1 MTIKK
6 LMLINASHEE
16 ESRVAIVNG
25 EYLQELDIE
34 SAQKALTKGNIYKG
48 TITKVEASLQAA
60 FVEYGSNR
68 QGFLSLSEIHPDYW
82 KEGVDKTL
90 DPRKVNI
97 QDVLERKQ
105 SILVQVVKEERG
117 NKGAALTTIISLAGR
132 YLVLS
137 PNNTR
142 GGVSRKLS
150 DEDRRAM
157 KEILGQLQ
165 VPDNMGLIVRTAGKD
180 QTFDSLERDYS
191 YLRRLWDE
199 IRIKGESAPSPALIY
214 LEGDLA
220 TRAIRDHFTDDI
232 SEIWVDNHEVYTR
245 TKQFVH
251 AVLPG
256 KEKLVKL
263 YRGKKPLFRNYGIE
277 PQCEEIHEREIRLPS
292 GGSIVFDPTEAL
304 TSIDVNSSRATKGK
318 HIDDTALATNL
329 EAAEEVARQ
338 LRIRDIGGLIVI
350 DFIDM
355 ASRKHAQQVEE
366 ELRAATKGDKARI
379 QLARISRF
387 GLLEMSR
394 QRLHPSVR
402 ETTSEVCPRCTGR
415 GHVLTVESMALQILT
430 RMEDHAEAGKKPTLI
445 VQVPSD
451 TGEYLMNNKRDNI
464 ARIEENYDVQITLQ
478 IRPDLVIPHY
488 RIERQ
493 WNENNQQRIEVLED
507 TTKGKKPARSGRK
520 LKPLKPVVGIPPA
533 PDTRRR
539 KAASG
544 KSWWSTLIESIFGNG
559 KKKPEEERKTRSGGN
574 RSGRRGQQNDRN
586 RNRNRNRPNRDNQ
599 SRDRSDVEKP
609 QQEAKQSE
617 EKKGRSRRRNRKR
630 PSRDGEQTQ
639 QSEEKQLDTAV
650 VSEENAST
658 EQKGEGQRRRR
669 RRRRRPAGEKSTE
682 NSQENQTSQGE
693 IQASE
698 LSAGQQP
705 KGRADDSPKSE
716 QKPESTRDE
725 APKTEQKAEVK
736 RDDAPKAEK
745 KTKAKRDDTPKTEQ
759 KAEVK
764 RDSASKAEK
773 KAKAK
778 RDDAPKADQKA
789 KEKRDDAP
797 KAEQKSKA
805 ESESA
810 PKPEAKPEN
819 SASTSTNTVSEPS

>member
-1 MTIKK
+1 MTTKK

-16 ESRVAIVNG
+16 ESRVAIVDG

-48 TITKVEASLQAA
+48 TITKVEASLQAC
-60 FVEYGSNR
+60 FVEYGSGR
-68 QGFLSLSEIHPDYW
+68 QGFMPLNEVHPDYW
-82 KEGVDKTL
+82 KESADKSA

-97 QDVLERKQ
+97 QDVLEHKQ
-105 SILVQVVKEERG
+105 QILVQVVKEERG
-117 NKGAALTTIISLAGR
+117 TKGAALTTFISLAGR

-137 PNNTR
+137 PNTTR
-142 GGVSRKLS
+142 GGISRKLS
-150 DEDRRAM
+150 DEDRKSM
-157 KEILGQLQ
+157 KQILAQLQ

-180 QTFDSLERDYS
+180 QTLDSLERDYS

-199 IRIKGESAPSPALIY
+199 IRIKGESAPSPSLIY

-232 SEIWVDNHEVYTR
+232 NEIWVDNHEIYTR

-263 YRGKKPLFRNYGIE
+263 YRGKKPLFRHYGIE
-277 PQCEEIHEREIRLPS
+277 PQCEEIHEREIRLNS

-329 EAAEEVARQ
+329 EAADEVARQ

-366 ELRAATKGDKARI
+366 RLRAATKGDKARI

-415 GHVLTVESMALQILT
+415 GHVLTVESMALQMLT
-430 RMEDHAEAGKKPTLI
+430 RMEDLAEAGKKPTLI

-451 TGEYLMNNKRDNI
+451 TGEYLMNNKRENI

-507 TTKGKKPARSGRK
+507 TSKGKKPARSGRK
-520 LKPLKPVVGIPPA
+520 LKPSKPVVGIPPA
-533 PDTRRR
+533 PTKREKRN
-539 KAASG
+539 SG
-544 KSWWSTLIESIFGNG
+544 KSWWSALIETILGDSKA
-559 KKKPEEERKTRSGGN
+559 KKEEEERKKSSQNKRG
-574 RSGRRGQQNDRN
+574 GRRGGQGGRN
-586 RNRNRNRPNRDNQ
+586 RNRKQSRDGQRKAETADNAQQGDKQDGEKKRRRRRNRNRP
-599 SRDRSDVEKP
+599 K
-609 QQEAKQSE
+609 
-617 EKKGRSRRRNRKR
+617 
-630 PSRDGEQTQ
+630 RDGEQAVTN
-639 QSEEKQLDTAV
+639 EEKNVDAAVTAESGESSGEK
-650 VSEENAST
+650 SE
-658 EQKGEGQRRRR
+658 GGQRRRR
-669 RRRRRPAGEKSTE
+669 RRRRKPAGERREESGQ
-682 NSQENQTSQGE
+682 SENQGASDASGE
-693 IQASE
+693 SSNDSSKGSDNSGKASE
-698 LSAGQQP
+698 SNTPESESKP
-705 KGRADDSPKSE
+705 KPRRRRKPKSE
-716 QKPESTRDE
+716 SDGDSKSPSEGQS
-725 APKTEQKAEVK
+725 
-736 RDDAPKAEK
+736 AEK
-745 KTKAKRDDTPKTEQ
+745 SDK
-759 KAEVK
+759 
-764 RDSASKAEK
+764 
-773 KAKAK
+773 
-778 RDDAPKADQKA
+778 
-789 KEKRDDAP
+789 
-797 KAEQKSKA
+797 KA
-805 ESESA
+805 ESKREPKGETERSQSGEAA
-810 PKPEAKPEN
+810 P
-819 SASTSTNTVSEPS
+819 VSEPS

>member
-1 MTIKK
+1 MTTKK

-34 SAQKALTKGNIYKG
+34 SAHKALTKGNIYKG

-60 FVEYGSNR
+60 FVEYGSAR

-137 PNNTR
+137 PNTTR
-142 GGVSRKLS
+142 GGISRKLS
-150 DEDRRAM
+150 DDVRRAM
-157 KEILGQLQ
+157 KEILSQLQ

-199 IRIKGESAPSPALIY
+199 IRIKGESAPTPSLIY

-220 TRAIRDHFTDDI
+220 TRAIRDHFTEDI

-263 YRGKKPLFRNYGIE
+263 YRGKKPLFRHYGIE

-366 ELRAATKGDKARI
+366 ALRLATKGDKARI

-402 ETTSEVCPRCTGR
+402 ETTSETCPRCTGR
-415 GHVLTVESMALQILT
+415 GHVLTVESMALQMLT
-430 RMEDHAEAGKKPTLI
+430 RMEDLAEAGKKPTLV
-445 VQVPSD
+445 VQVPSN

-478 IRPDLVIPHY
+478 IRPELVIPHY
-488 RIERQ
+488 RIERH
-493 WNENNQQRIEVLED
+493 WNEDNQQRIEVLED
-507 TTKGKKPARSGRK
+507 TTKGKKQARSGRK

-533 PDTRRR
+533 PDSRRR
-539 KAASG
+539 QGSSG
-544 KSWWSTLIESIFGNG
+544 KSWWSSLIESIFGNG
-559 KKKPEEERKTRSGGN
+559 KKKKAEKAHRKRSDSQRGGRRDQGGRN
-574 RSGRRGQQNDRN
+574 RSARG
-586 RNRNRNRPNRDNQ
+586 NQ
-599 SRDRSDVEKP
+599 PRARQDMGQP
-609 QQEAKQSE
+609 QQDAKSGE
-617 EKKGRSRRRNRKR
+617 EKKSRSRRRNRQRPKR
-630 PSRDGEQTQ
+630 EGEQAQ
-639 QSEEKQLDTAV
+639 QPEEKQLDKAATT
-650 VSEENAST
+650 SKENGPT

-669 RRRRRPAGEKSTE
+669 RRRRRPSDKNGSE
-682 NSQENQTSQGE
+682 NRQENQTSQ
-693 IQASE
+693 SE
-698 LSAGQQP
+698 EGGP
-705 KGRADDSPKSE
+705 G
-716 QKPESTRDE
+716 QKPE
-725 APKTEQKAEVK
+725 AK
-736 RDDAPKAEK
+736 RDDAPRPEQKSE
-745 KTKAKRDDTPKTEQ
+745 AKRDDAPRPEQ
-759 KAEVK
+759 KSE
-764 RDSASKAEK
+764 
-773 KAKAK
+773 AK
-778 RDDAPKADQKA
+778 RDDAPKVEQKS
-789 KEKRDDAP
+789 ETKRDDAP
-797 KAEQKSKA
+797 KVEQKSEAKRDDA
-805 ESESA
+805 PRPEQKSEAKRDDAPKSE
-810 PKPEAKPEN
+810 PKPESTAP
-819 SASTSTNTVSEPS
+819 ASTTPVTGPF

>member
-6 LMLINASHEE
+6 MMLINASHEE
-16 ESRVAIVNG
+16 ESRVAIVYG

-34 SAQKALTKGNIYKG
+34 SSQKALTKGNIYKG

-60 FVEYGSNR
+60 FVEYGSGR
-68 QGFLSLSEIHPDYW
+68 QGFLSLNEIHPDYW
-82 KEGVDKTL
+82 KEGADRSL
-90 DPRKVNI
+90 DPRRVNI
-97 QDVLERKQ
+97 QDVLEHKQ
-105 SILVQVVKEERG
+105 QILVQVVKEERG
-117 NKGAALTTIISLAGR
+117 TKGAALTTFISLAGR

-137 PNNTR
+137 PNTAR

-150 DEDRRAM
+150 DDDRKAM
-157 KEILGQLQ
+157 KQILAQLQ

-232 SEIWVDNHEVYTR
+232 SEIWVDNHEIYTR

-263 YRGKKPLFRNYGIE
+263 YRGKKPLFRHYGIE
-277 PQCEEIHEREIRLPS
+277 PQCEEIHEREIRLSS

-355 ASRKHAQQVEE
+355 ASRKHAQLVEE
-366 ELRAATKGDKARI
+366 KLREATKGDKARI

-415 GHVLTVESMALQILT
+415 GHVLTVESMALQMLT
-430 RMEDHAEAGKKPTLI
+430 RMEDLAEAGKKPTLI

-464 ARIEENYDVQITLQ
+464 ARIEEIYDVQITLQ
-478 IRPDLVIPHY
+478 IRPDLDIPHY

-493 WNENNQQRIEVLED
+493 WNEDNQQRIEVLED
-507 TTKGKKPARSGRK
+507 TSKGKKPVRSGRK
-520 LKPLKPVVGIPPA
+520 LKPIKPVVGIPPA
-533 PDTRRR
+533 PP
-539 KAASG
+539 KKSG
-544 KSWWSTLIESIFGNG
+544 KSWWSALIETILGNG
-559 KKKPEEERKTRSGGN
+559 KKKKVEEEPQKKRGES
-574 RSGRRGQQNDRN
+574 RRGERDRN
-586 RNRNRNRPNRDNQ
+586 RGDRERKRTRPVREKPVKADQEEQPQQDAQSGEEKKRSRPRRRSRNRPKRDDEQ
-599 SRDRSDVEKP
+599 TS
-609 QQEAKQSE
+609 QSE
-617 EKKGRSRRRNRKR
+617 ELQSDSTVSTDENNT
-630 PSRDGEQTQ
+630 SGEQG
-639 QSEEKQLDTAV
+639 
-650 VSEENAST
+650 
-658 EQKGEGQRRRR
+658 GEGQRRRR
-669 RRRRRPAGEKSTE
+669 RRRRRPSGERGE
-682 NSQENQTSQGE
+682 NGENRQESSASQEGS
-693 IQASE
+693 
-698 LSAGQQP
+698 
-705 KGRADDSPKSE
+705 
-716 QKPESTRDE
+716 
-725 APKTEQKAEVK
+725 
-736 RDDAPKAEK
+736 
-745 KTKAKRDDTPKTEQ
+745 
-759 KAEVK
+759 
-764 RDSASKAEK
+764 DSAPS
-773 KAKAK
+773 
-778 RDDAPKADQKA
+778 APV
-789 KEKRDDAP
+789 ER
-797 KAEQKSKA
+797 
-805 ESESA
+805 A
-810 PKPEAKPEN
+810 PKPEHRAPVE
-819 SASTSTNTVSEPS
+819 SQSTGETS

>member
-1 MTIKK
+1 MTTKK

-16 ESRVAIVNG
+16 ESRVAIVDG

-34 SAQKALTKGNIYKG
+34 SAHKALTKGNIYKG

-60 FVEYGSNR
+60 FVEYGSGR
-68 QGFLSLSEIHPDYW
+68 QGFLSLNEIHPDYW
-82 KEGVDKTL
+82 KEGADRSA
-90 DPRKVNI
+90 DSRRVNI
-97 QDVLERKQ
+97 QDVLEHKQ
-105 SILVQVVKEERG
+105 QILVQVVKEERG
-117 NKGAALTTIISLAGR
+117 NKGAALTTFISLAGR

-137 PNNTR
+137 PNTTR

-150 DEDRRAM
+150 DEVRRAM
-157 KEILGQLQ
+157 KEILSQLQ

-199 IRIKGESAPSPALIY
+199 IRIKGESAPSPSLIY

-220 TRAIRDHFTDDI
+220 TRAIRDHFTEDI
-232 SEIWVDNHEVYTR
+232 NEIWVDNHEIYTR

-263 YRGKKPLFRNYGIE
+263 YRGKKPLFRHYGVE
-277 PQCEEIHEREIRLPS
+277 AQCEEIHEREVRLPS

-304 TSIDVNSSRATKGK
+304 TSIDINSSRATKGK
-318 HIDDTALATNL
+318 HIDDTALAINL
-329 EAAEEVARQ
+329 EAAEEIARQ

-366 ELRAATKGDKARI
+366 QLRLATKGDKARI

-430 RMEDHAEAGKKPTLI
+430 RMEDHAEAGKKPTLV

-464 ARIEENYDVQITLQ
+464 ARIEENYDIQITLQ
-478 IRPDLVIPHY
+478 IRPELVIPHY

-507 TTKGKKPARSGRK
+507 TSKGKKPARSGRK
-520 LKPLKPVVGIPPA
+520 LKPSKPVVGIPPA
-533 PDTRRR
+533 PGKRTKRI
-539 KAASG
+539 KSG
-544 KSWWSTLIESIFGNG
+544 KGWWASMVESIFGKG
-559 KKKPEEERKTRSGGN
+559 EKQKEEKRKKYSADKRG
-574 RSGRRGQQNDRN
+574 GRRGQGGRN
-586 RNRNRNRPNRDNQ
+586 RNRQKRNG
-599 SRDRSDVEKP
+599 RSDTEQNTQQNADQPP
-609 QQEAKQSE
+609 QGE
-617 EKKGRSRRRNRKR
+617 EKKSRPRRRNRSR
-630 PSRDGEQTQ
+630 PKRDGERGEQNEQ
-639 QSEEKQLDTAV
+639 KQLDATV
-650 VSEENAST
+650 TSEDNSPT

-669 RRRRRPAGEKSTE
+669 RRRRRPSGEKSAE
-682 NSQENQTSQGE
+682 SNQDN
-693 IQASE
+693 QASQ
-698 LSAGQQP
+698 SDGQDSGQ
-705 KGRADDSPKSE
+705 KKHESRHHDSPNSDRMSE
-716 QKPESTRDE
+716 P
-725 APKTEQKAEVK
+725 K
-736 RDDAPKAEK
+736 RDDASKPEPKS
-745 KTKAKRDDTPKTEQ
+745 
-759 KAEVK
+759 V
-764 RDSASKAEK
+764 
-773 KAKAK
+773 
-778 RDDAPKADQKA
+778 
-789 KEKRDDAP
+789 
-797 KAEQKSKA
+797 QKSEVQRDMA
-805 ESESA
+805 SNPESNTPAAASSANES
-810 PKPEAKPEN
+810 
-819 SASTSTNTVSEPS
+819 S

>member
-60 FVEYGSNR
+60 FVEYGSGR

-137 PNNTR
+137 PNTTR
-142 GGVSRKLS
+142 GGISRKLS
-150 DEDRRAM
+150 DEVRRAM
-157 KEILGQLQ
+157 KEILSQLQ

-180 QTFDSLERDYS
+180 QTLDSLERDYS

-199 IRIKGESAPSPALIY
+199 IRIKGEGAPSPSLIY

-232 SEIWVDNHEVYTR
+232 SEIWVDNHEIYTR

-263 YRGKKPLFRNYGIE
+263 YRGKKPLFRHYGIE

-415 GHVLTVESMALQILT
+415 GHVLTVESMALQMLT
-430 RMEDHAEAGKKPTLI
+430 RMEDLAEAGKKPILV

-493 WNENNQQRIEVLED
+493 WSENNQQRIEVLED
-507 TTKGKKPARSGRK
+507 TTKGKKPPRSGRK

-533 PDTRRR
+533 PDKRRR
-539 KAASG
+539 QGISG
-544 KSWWSTLIESIFGNG
+544 KSWWSALVETIFGNG
-559 KKKPEEERKTRSGGN
+559 KKKSAEEERRKGSDNSRG
-574 RSGRRGQQNDRN
+574 GRRGQGD

-599 SRDRSDVEKP
+599 SRNRKDGEQP
-609 QQEAKQSE
+609 QQEAKQGE

-630 PSRDGEQTQ
+630 PNRDGEQQAQ
-639 QSEEKQLDTAV
+639 QVDEKPLDAV
-650 VSEENAST
+650 VTSGESNST

-669 RRRRRPAGEKSTE
+669 RRRRRPSGERSAE
-682 NSQENQTSQGE
+682 NRQENPSPEGEAQT
-693 IQASE
+693 
-698 LSAGQQP
+698 
-705 KGRADDSPKSE
+705 SE
-716 QKPESTRDE
+716 QKPE
-725 APKTEQKAEVK
+725 AK

-745 KTKAKRDDTPKTEQ
+745 KPE
-759 KAEVK
+759 
-764 RDSASKAEK
+764 
-773 KAKAK
+773 AK
-778 RDDAPKADQKA
+778 RDDAPKA
-789 KEKRDDAP
+789 ET
-797 KAEQKSKA
+797 
-805 ESESA
+805 
-810 PKPEAKPEN
+810 KPEAKRDDVSKPEKKSKAKKKSEAKRN
-819 SASTSTNTVSEPS
+819 ESPKVDSKPASAAAESVSEPS